1 MTALT
6 DSQTTRKKS
15 LGQKTEAEE
24 RLEVRSEERE
34 DIGGNTGDL
43 KQ

>member
-1 MTALT
+1 MTPLT

-15 LGQKTEAEE
+15 LEQKTEAEE

-34 DIGGNTGDL
+34 DIGGNTGNL